1 MIAFLMPSR
10 KHAFTNHSFYHI
22 YDKTLDQKRIFLD
35 ECVSQY
41 FLKAV
46 HFYSYK
52 IPSGI
57 SFSRYRRMKLQDRS
71 TFSSQYFKKKNQQVT
86 VNVFTLMPNHYHLL
100 LQQKSDNGIVN
111 MMTKTMDSITRYY
124 NIKKRRKG
132 PLFLPH
138 FNAVPILS
146 KQQLVYV
153 SKYIHLNPLAAGLV
167 NSPSELLRFR
177 FSTVQEYVLQSK
189 NLSWI
194 DTKRILM
201 HFDYS
206 KEAYWLYLIGKS
218 E

>member
-1 MIAFLMPSR
+1 MPTR
-10 KHAFTNHSFYHI
+10 KYVFTNHSFYHV
-22 YDKTLDQKRIFLD
+22 YNKSLDRKRIFLD
-35 ECVSQY
+35 ECVCEY

-52 IPSGI
+52 IPSDM
-57 SFSRYRRMKLQDRS
+57 SFSRYKRMKQQDRS
-71 TFSSQYFKKKNQQVT
+71 MFSSMYLHKKNCQVT
-86 VNVFTLMPNHYHLL
+86 VNVFNLMPNHYHLL
-100 LQQKSDNGIVN
+100 VQQKSDNGIVN

-124 NIKKRRKG
+124 NIKNRRKG

-146 KQQLVYV
+146 KQQLMYV

-177 FSTVQEYVLQSK
+177 FSTLPEYVLESK
-189 NLSWI
+189 TLSWI
-194 DTKRILM
+194 DSKRILM